1 MKPDRAGFWRR
12 VTAAWIDWSLI
23 CAVSTI
29 LITAARL
36 ASLRVSLG
44 QAGLA
49 IAVVYGVVCLSRWG
63 ATPGKAL
70 MGVRVQRKN
79 GQAMEF
85 KIALIREAAAKW
97 GFTIVLPVWGLW
109 RLARGVWVTSIFDL
123 LVILLVTTLMLVY
136 WLFAKATW
144 YDHLS
149 RTSVVRVEGPGALN
163 ARVAFAAVGAMV
175 LLCGAIKGT
184 EYLSK
189 GWIACDLALF
199 NNGRSTKP
207 YVTFLKRAHATPID
221 YMMGLF
227 DRYDVVVL
235 CERAHPE
242 FTQWDFIYDV
252 VSDRRF
258 IDRVGHVFTEYGDRN
273 TQPALDEFMHAA
285 DLSDAEVAGR
295 ALRVMRDSFMWP
307 YWNNTNF
314 YEYLKKLYR
323 LNQTLPREK
332 RIQHYFTDVAIDWD
346 AIHSSRDF
354 YSVISDN
361 RDRQMSDL
369 VAGRMAEIGASE
381 PRKKCLVVMNYRH
394 AFSPIKSMRGRL
406 MENTGRYLYEAIPGR
421 VANVLLLN
429 LTPILATDTV
439 AVLAPVQ
446 GGVWDAAFQEAGNRP
461 VGFDLAGSP
470 FGADRFDL
478 YPFDPTLAARY
489 RYQDVFTGYVFDRP
503 LDEQF
508 VEMGIPG
515 LYDGVEKVALERAR
529 LIDAETY
536 ALTRKVMAEFAVKS
550 RSRMFHQTSQTLVEC
565 SLLAVAG
572 AGFLIAFFTFCLR
585 ALGHVAA

>member
-1 MKPDRAGFWRR
+1 MKPARAGLWRR
-12 VTAAWIDWSLI
+12 VAAAWIDWSLI
-23 CAVSTI
+23 YAVSSVVI
-29 LITAARL
+29 AAARL
-36 ASLRVSLG
+36 ASIRVSLG

-49 IAVVYGVVCLSRWG
+49 VAGVYGVVCLSRWG
-63 ATPGKAL
+63 TTPGKAL
-70 MGVRVQRKN
+70 MGVRVQRKDA
-79 GQAMEF
+79 QAMDL
-85 KIALIREAAAKW
+85 KTAVLREVVAKL
-97 GFTIVLPVWGLW
+97 GFTIVLPVWGAW
-109 RLARGVWVTSIFDL
+109 RLAHGVWVTSIFDL
-123 LVILLVTTLMLVY
+123 LVILLVMSLMLVY
-136 WLFAKATW
+136 WLFARATW
-144 YDHLS
+144 YDQLS

-163 ARVAFAAVGAMV
+163 ARMALAGVGAMV

-189 GWIACDLALF
+189 GWISCNLALF
-199 NNGRSTKP
+199 NNGRSTRP
-207 YVTFLKRAHATPID
+207 YVTFLQQAHTTPVD
-221 YMMGLF
+221 YVMGLF
-227 DRYDVVVL
+227 DRYDVVIL

-242 FTQWDFIYDV
+242 FTQWDFIYGL

-258 IDRVGHVFTEYGDRN
+258 IDRVGHVFTEYGSRN
-273 TQPALDEFMHAA
+273 TQPVLDEFMDAP

-295 ALRVMRDSFMWP
+295 ALHVMRGSFKWP

-323 LNQTLPREK
+323 LNQTLPHER
-332 RIQHYFTDVAIDWD
+332 RIHHYFTDVAIDWD

-354 YSVISDN
+354 YSVIRDN
-361 RDRQMSDL
+361 RDRQMSDII
-369 VAGRMAEIGASE
+369 AGRMAEIAGSE

-394 AFSPIKSMRGRL
+394 AFSPIKGMSGRL

-421 VANVLLLN
+421 VANVLLVN
-429 LTPILATDTV
+429 LTPVVATDTV

-470 FGADRFDL
+470 FGADSFDL

-515 LYDGVEKVALERAR
+515 LYDGVEETALERAK
-529 LIDAETY
+529 LIDADTY
-536 ALTRKVMAEFAVKS
+536 ALTRKVIAEFAVKS
-550 RSRMFHQTSQTLVEC
+550 RRRMFHQTSETLVE
-565 SLLAVAG
+565 SLLLAVAG
-572 AGFLIAFFTFCLR
+572 VGFLIAVIAFGVR
-585 ALGHVAA
+585 RRRG